1 MFNSTDMTPA
11 AAFMLAGAPAIDP
24 MPSDGVRIEPGS
36 SHVVLDSPHS
46 GTSYPNDFRHACDPL
61 RLRQA
66 EDTFVEALWGFAPA
80 LGATLVHALFPR
92 SYIDAN
98 RALDEIDDSMLD
110 EPWPGLKRPGTKVG
124 LGKGLVWR
132 ALDDGTPLYDRRL
145 SVAEVQARINRC
157 WMPYHGVLAR
167 TIDGLS
173 RHHRQLIHLNC
184 HSMPSMAAAFST
196 EFPGVAHPDVV
207 LGDRDGTT
215 ADSRLTRAIGRF
227 FEARGYSVAI
237 NHPYKGVEIVR
248 RYGAPEFNR
257 HSIQVELNRRLYM
270 DEQTLAPHAG
280 YLPLRNT
287 LRDLVVALLALD
299 LRDGDVPEQLAP
311 ARSESVLTA

>member
-1 MFNSTDMTPA
+1 MTPT
-11 AAFMLAGAPAIDP
+11 AAFVPAGAPAIDP
-24 MPSDGVRIEPGS
+24 MPNDGVRIEPGLA
-36 SHVVLDSPHS
+36 HLVLDSPHS
-46 GTSYPNDFRHACDPL
+46 GTSYPHDFRHACDVW

-66 EDTFVEALWGFAPA
+66 EDTFVESLWGFAPT
-80 LGATLVHALFPR
+80 LGATLIHALFPR
-92 SYIDAN
+92 SYIDVN
-98 RALDEIDDSMLD
+98 RALDDIDETMLD
-110 EPWPGLKRPGTKVG
+110 ARWPGVKRAGPKVA

-132 ALDDGTPLYDRRL
+132 ALDDGTPLYDRQL
-145 SVAEVQARINRC
+145 SVAEVQARIERC
-157 WMPYHGVLAR
+157 WMPYHGILAR

-184 HSMPSMAAAFST
+184 HSMPSSAAAFST
-196 EFPGVAHPDVV
+196 EYPGVTHPDVV

-215 ADSRLTRAIGRF
+215 ADPRLTRAIGRF

-248 RYGAPEFNR
+248 RYGNPQAGR

-280 YLPLRNT
+280 YLPLRHT
-287 LRDLVVALLALD
+287 LRALTAALLVLD
-299 LRDGDVPEQLAP
+299 LRSGDMPEVLPAAEQEQALA
-311 ARSESVLTA
+311 A

>member
-1 MFNSTDMTPA
+1 MTSKTVIEPA
-11 AAFMLAGAPAIDP
+11 AAPAIDP
-24 MPSDGVRIEPGS
+24 MPSDGIRIEPGP

-46 GTSYPNDFRHACDPL
+46 GTSYPGDFRHACDPL
-61 RLRQA
+61 QLRQA

-80 LGATLVHALFPR
+80 LGATLIHALFPR
-92 SYIDAN
+92 SYIDVN
-98 RALDEIDDSMLD
+98 RALDEIDDSMFD
-110 EPWPGLKRPGTKVG
+110 EPWPGLKRPGSKVA

-132 ALDDGTPLYDRRL
+132 ALDDGTPLYDRKL
-145 SVAEVQARINRC
+145 SVPEVQARINRC
-157 WMPYHGVLAR
+157 WMPYHGILAR

-184 HSMPSMAAAFST
+184 HSMPSMAGAFST
-196 EFPGVAHPDVV
+196 EFPGMAHPDIV

-215 ADSRLTRAIGRF
+215 ADPRLTRAIGRF

-248 RYGAPEFNR
+248 RYGGPEARR

-270 DEQTLAPHAG
+270 DERALVPHAG

-287 LRDLVVALLALD
+287 LRALLVALLALD
-299 LRDGDVPEQLAP
+299 LRAGEVPDSITGERP
-311 ARSESVLTA
+311 AAALMT